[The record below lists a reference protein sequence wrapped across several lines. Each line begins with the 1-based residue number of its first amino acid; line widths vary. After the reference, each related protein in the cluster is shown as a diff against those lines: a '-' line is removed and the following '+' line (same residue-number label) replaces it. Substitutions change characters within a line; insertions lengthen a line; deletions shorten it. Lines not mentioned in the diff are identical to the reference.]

1 MEYWVSLYS
10 IPSKIKIIYGIKKH
24 EETMKIDPKS
34 LDLSTA
40 AVCFYPIIPFFSPR
54 RRIYEPEA
62 NIPSFHV
69 AA

>member
-10 IPSKIKIIYGIKKH
+10 IPSKIKIIHGIKKH
-24 EETMKIDPKS
+24 GETMKIDPKS
-34 LDLSTA
+34 LDSSTA
-40 AVCFYPIIPFFSPR
+40 AVRFYPIIPFFSPS